1 MTNIKQCAMNEYG
14 KYSAEIAAICQQYG
28 YKNCEKC
35 PLFSACNTERQD
47 GETQT
52 ELTERSEKALAE
64 AYKKLQEEKSN
75 EFGRLRKSIERK
87 NGKCYR
93 KTAK

>member
-1 MTNIKQCAMNEYG
+1 MNEYG

-28 YKNCEKC
+28 YDNCEKC

-52 ELTERSEKALAE
+52 EFTERSEKALAE
-64 AYKKLQEEKSN
+64 AYKNLQEKNQAENPYNIQGTGRNRKEAVKEKT
-75 EFGRLRKSIERK
+75 K
-87 NGKCYR
+87 
-93 KTAK
+93 

>member
-1 MTNIKQCAMNEYG
+1 MNEYG
-14 KYSAEIAAICQQYG
+14 KYSAEIATICQQYG

-52 ELTERSEKALAE
+52 DFTERSEKALAE
-64 AYKKLQEEKSN
+64 AYKKLQEEKS
-75 EFGRLRKSIERK
+75 K
-87 NGKCYR
+87 
-93 KTAK
+93 

>member
-1 MTNIKQCAMNEYG
+1 MNEYG

-47 GETQT
+47 EETQT
-52 ELTERSEKALAE
+52 EFTERSERALAE
-64 AYKKLQEEKSN
+64 AYKKLYKTN
-75 EFGRLRKSIERK
+75 TMCLNCGKFGGECRGTTETVWT
-87 NGKCYR
+87 GCVF
-93 KTAK
+93 KTPKI

>member
-1 MTNIKQCAMNEYG
+1 MNEYG
-14 KYSAEIAAICQQYG
+14 KYSAEIAAICQKYG

-52 ELTERSEKALAE
+52 DFTERSEKALAE
-64 AYKKLQEEKSN
+64 AYKKLQEEKS
-75 EFGRLRKSIERK
+75 K
-87 NGKCYR
+87 
-93 KTAK
+93 